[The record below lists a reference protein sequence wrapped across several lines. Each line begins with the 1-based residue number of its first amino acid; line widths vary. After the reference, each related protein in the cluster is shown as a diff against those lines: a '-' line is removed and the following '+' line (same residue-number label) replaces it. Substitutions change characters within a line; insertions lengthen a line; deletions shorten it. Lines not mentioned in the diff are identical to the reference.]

1 MLPLDVEWLFSPR
14 RARVTSPYGRGILP
28 SYFGCENEYN
38 GGGQDMR
45 KKILRITVVA
55 LSLILMGAWT
65 ALAVDVP
72 RMSKEALKERLA
84 DPDVIILDVRTGGDW
99 KASEFKIK
107 GAVRASSDN
116 VDSWAAKYAKDK
128 TLVLYCA

>member
-1 MLPLDVEWLFSPR
+1 M
-14 RARVTSPYGRGILP
+14 
-28 SYFGCENEYN
+28 
-38 GGGQDMR
+38 
-45 KKILRITVVA
+45 KKEILRITVVA
-55 LSLILMGAWT
+55 LTVILMGAWT
-65 ALAVDVP
+65 AVAVDVP

-84 DPDVIILDVRTGGDW
+84 DPDVIILDVRAGSDW

-128 TLVLYCA
+128 TLVFYCA

>member
-1 MLPLDVEWLFSPR
+1 
-14 RARVTSPYGRGILP
+14 
-28 SYFGCENEYN
+28 
-38 GGGQDMR
+38 MR
-45 KKILRITVVA
+45 KKMVSITVVA

-65 ALAVDVP
+65 AVAVDVP
-72 RMSKEALKERLA
+72 RMSKEALKDQLG
-84 DPDVIILDVRTGGDW
+84 DPDVIILDVRTGSDW

-116 VDSWAAKYAKDK
+116 VDSWATKYAKDK

>member
-1 MLPLDVEWLFSPR
+1 
-14 RARVTSPYGRGILP
+14 
-28 SYFGCENEYN
+28 
-38 GGGQDMR
+38 MR
-45 KKILRITVVA
+45 KKMLRITGVA
-55 LSLILMGAWT
+55 LTVILMGAWT
-65 ALAVDVP
+65 ALAADVP

-84 DPDVIILDVRTGGDW
+84 APDVIILDVRTGSDW

-116 VDSWAAKYAKDK
+116 VDSWAANYAKDK

>member
-1 MLPLDVEWLFSPR
+1 
-14 RARVTSPYGRGILP
+14 
-28 SYFGCENEYN
+28 
-38 GGGQDMR
+38 MR
-45 KKILRITVVA
+45 KKMLRITVAA
-55 LSLILMGAWT
+55 LSLILVGAWT
-65 ALAVDVP
+65 ASAAEVP
-72 RMSKEALKERLA
+72 RMSKETLREQLD
-84 DPDVIILDVRTGGDW
+84 DPDMIILDVRTGSDW